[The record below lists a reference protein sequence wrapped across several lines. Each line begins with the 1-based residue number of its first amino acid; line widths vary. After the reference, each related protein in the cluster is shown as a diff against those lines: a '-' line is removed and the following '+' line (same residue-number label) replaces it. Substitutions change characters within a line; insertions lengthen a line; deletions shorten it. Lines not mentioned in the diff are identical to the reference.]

1 MIAWGIINELG
12 LQIEELDDEVAKGQ
26 FDYNELK

>member
-12 LQIEELDDEVAKGQ
+12 LQIEQLEEDSA
-26 FDYNELK
+26 